1 MAEKQGKIVLTTFLK
16 TNTMEDSIG
25 HSILRNPHYN
35 KGTAFTKDEREKYG
49 LLGMLPDK
57 IETIETQILRV
68 QEQLD
73 NLDKPINKYIY
84 LMQLLETNETL
95 FFKTIISEPA
105 KFLPL
110 VYTPTVGEACQR
122 LGHIIRRPR
131 GLFISIDQKD
141 HIKEI
146 LKNWSEKDIRFC
158 VVTDGGRI
166 LGLGDLGINGIGISI
181 GKLILYSSCGG
192 VPPEHT
198 LPIVLDVGTN
208 NEEFL
213 DDPLYPG
220 LRRKRIRGKE
230 FDDFVAAFVEAM
242 QEVFP
247 KICIQWEDFTGVDAI
262 RILNTYKDK
271 VCTFNDDIQ
280 GTAAI
285 ATAGFISISR
295 RMKKSFVDQR
305 FLFMGAGAAAFGIA
319 DMLVKKFQK
328 DGLSR
333 KEALSQI
340 WMFDVNGLLVKSR
353 KDLAEH
359 QLQFAHDGEPSDN
372 FAEAILKIK
381 PTAIVGVSTVGGAFN
396 QEVIENMSAINE
408 RPIIFPYSNP
418 TSHSECT
425 AEQAYTW
432 SKGKAV
438 FASGSP
444 FAPVK
449 YEGKTFTP
457 GQGNN
462 VFIFPALGLAI
473 FATQAKRVTDE
484 MLITA
489 AEAVAGQVTQKD
501 FEKGLIYPNV
511 NDILKVSIKVAEK
524 VAEHIFNSGL
534 AGVERPDNI
543 TDFIKSKM
551 YVPSYDITALNNV
564 LH

>member
-1 MAEKQGKIVLTTFLK
+1 MKDDTGYS
-16 TNTMEDSIG
+16 M
-25 HSILRNPHYN
+25 LRNPRYN
-35 KGTAFTKDEREKYG
+35 KGTAFTREEREKYG

-57 IETIETQILRV
+57 IETIETQIMRV
-68 QEQLD
+68 LEQLD
-73 NLDKPINKYIY
+73 NLEKPLNKYIY

-95 FFKTIISEPA
+95 FFKAIISEPA

-122 LGHIIRRPR
+122 LGHITRRPR
-131 GLFISIDQKD
+131 GLYISIDQKD
-141 HIKEI
+141 HIKDI
-146 LKNWSEKDIRFC
+146 LKNWPEKDLRFS

-166 LGLGDLGINGIGISI
+166 LGLGDLGINGMGISI

-213 DDPLYPG
+213 NDPLYPG
-220 LRRKRIRGKE
+220 LNRKRVRGKE

-242 QEVFP
+242 YEVFP

-262 RILNTYKDK
+262 RILNTYRDK

-295 RMKKSFVDQR
+295 LMKKSFTDQR

-319 DMLVKKFQK
+319 DMLLKKFMR
-328 DGLSR
+328 DGLTR
-333 KEALSQI
+333 EEALNQI
-340 WMFDVNGLLVKSR
+340 WMFDVNGLLVNSR
-353 KDLAEH
+353 TDLAEH
-359 QLQFAHDGEPSDN
+359 QLQFAHDSEPSDS
-372 FAEAILKIK
+372 FADAILKIK

-396 QEVIENMSAINE
+396 SQVIENMSAVNE

-418 TSHSECT
+418 TTHSECT

-432 SKGKAV
+432 SKGKAI

-444 FAPVK
+444 FAPVQ

-462 VFIFPALGLAI
+462 VFIFPALGMAI
-473 FATQAKRVTDE
+473 FATEAKRVTDD
-484 MLITA
+484 MLLTA
-489 AEAVAGQVTQKD
+489 AEAVASQVTTED

-511 NDILKVSIKVAEK
+511 NDILRVSIYVAEK
-524 VAEHIFNSGL
+524 VAEHIFDNGL
-534 AGVERPDNI
+534 ANVERPDSI
-543 TDFIKSKM
+543 SDFIKSKM
-551 YVPSYDITALNNV
+551 YVPSYQITT
-564 LH
+564 